1 MEQGRDQPIGD
12 DRGHSAGQRIVLA
25 CHAPTRDDIEAL
37 GELGQERRDIG
48 RVVLAVAIHRDND
61 VAAAVLNRR
70 HQGGGLP
77 VIA

>member
-12 DRGHSAGQRIVLA
+12 DRGQSAGQRIFFA
-25 CHAPTRDDIEAL
+25 RHTPARDNIEAL
-37 GELGQERRDIG
+37 GELGEEPRNVGGI
-48 RVVLAVAIHRDND
+48 VLAVAVHRDDD